1 MIELAR
7 ACDREAVERL
17 AKQIHAMHIEW
28 RPDIYQMPEELFP
41 EERFAELVK
50 NRELYVAKLGGSVV
64 GYAMTAMRVHDLPE
78 LVKRKVF
85 YIQQFCVDEE
95 FRGHGIGTQMMEE
108 LRVLAKAFG
117 CTDIQLNVYPQNDAA
132 VSFYQK
138 CGFMIQNIN
147 MQRKV

>member
-7 ACDREAVERL
+7 PCDREDANRL
-17 AKQIHAMHIEW
+17 ARQVHATHVAW
-28 RPDIYQMPEELFP
+28 RPDIYQMPEELFT
-41 EERFAELVK
+41 EERFSELVAK
-50 NRELYVAKLGGSVV
+50 RELYVAKLGGTVV
-64 GYAMTAMRVHDLPE
+64 GFAMTAIRVHDIPE

-85 YIQQFCVDEE
+85 YINQFCVDEE
-95 FRGHGIGTQMMEE
+95 FRNHGIGTQMMEE
-108 LRVLAKAFG
+108 LRVLARAFG
-117 CTDIQLNVYPQNDAA
+117 CTDVQLSVYPQNDAA